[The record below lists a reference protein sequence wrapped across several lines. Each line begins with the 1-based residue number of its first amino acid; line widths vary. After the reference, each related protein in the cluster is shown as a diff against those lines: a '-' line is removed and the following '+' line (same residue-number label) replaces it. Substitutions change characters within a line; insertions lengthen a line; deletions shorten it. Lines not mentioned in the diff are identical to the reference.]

1 MSHRRATGG
10 MTAALLLTAVVPA
23 AASAQQPRSVVHGRT
38 PGGIAWEAA
47 GQGPPVVLIHGSNLD
62 RRLWDAESAALAP
75 RFRVIRFDLRAHG
88 ASDDITGPWSFVA
101 DLAEVMDAARAP
113 RAALVG
119 LSAGGQVALEFAL
132 AHPDRVTRLVLAAP
146 GVRGLRMTSI
156 PLWMEVMMDRLRAGD
171 AEGAA
176 RTLAD
181 SPVMQVPAGRQDA
194 VRAMVLENARLFRQN
209 PALERP
215 EVPDALAR
223 LGAVPVPTLILTG
236 ALDSPDLRR
245 AADTLAAG
253 IPNATRVVVP
263 DAGHLLNL
271 WAPETFLAELFAFLE
286 PDRAPPRP
294 GT

>member
-10 MTAALLLTAVVPA
+10 MTAALLLTAAVAA

-38 PGGIAWEAA
+38 PGGIAWEAT

-62 RRLWDAESAALAP
+62 RRLWDAESVALAP
-75 RFRVIRFDLRAHG
+75 RFRVIRYDLRAHG

-146 GVRGLRMTSI
+146 GVRGLRMTSM

-171 AEGAA
+171 AEGCSGQLQLLLRDHQLETQLLHAGQLIRKPPA
-176 RTLAD
+176 FYNFSVAQAVHHDERPHCVAPIPLAG
-181 SPVMQVPAGRQDA
+181 SG
-194 VRAMVLENARLFRQN
+194 VRA
-209 PALERP
+209 
-215 EVPDALAR
+215 LA
-223 LGAVPVPTLILTG
+223 
-236 ALDSPDLRR
+236 
-245 AADTLAAG
+245 
-253 IPNATRVVVP
+253 
-263 DAGHLLNL
+263 
-271 WAPETFLAELFAFLE
+271 
-286 PDRAPPRP
+286 
-294 GT
+294 